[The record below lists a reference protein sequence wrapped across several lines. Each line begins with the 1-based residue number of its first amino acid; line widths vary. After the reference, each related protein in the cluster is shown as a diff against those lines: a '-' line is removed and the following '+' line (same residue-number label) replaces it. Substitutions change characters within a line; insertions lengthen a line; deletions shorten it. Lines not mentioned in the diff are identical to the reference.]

1 MRAQSASGLAV
12 AGSAAGENQPLLDLQ
27 VVDTECNENVALF
40 ERGETNFV
48 GRVEG
53 QVQTI

>member
-12 AGSAAGENQPLLDLQ
+12 AGCAAGENQPLLDLQ

-53 QVQTI
+53 QVQKI